1 MTEKP
6 WAKLGWTRRKWDTMK
21 LWKKAGV
28 SKEKFSEFILA
39 IPDDTI
45 REIADH
51 AHAEALVEGIFGALD
66 EK

>member
-1 MTEKP
+1 
-6 WAKLGWTRRKWDTMK
+6 MK